1 MRTSDE
7 IREAYLRFFEGKA
20 HLRMPSASLIPAGD
34 PTLLL
39 TSAGMVPFK
48 EYFMGQASPPSRRM
62 TSSQKSFRTTDI
74 DAVGDD
80 THCTFFEMLGNFSV
94 GDYFKKEAIAFA
106 WEFSTQVLQ
115 LPPERLW
122 ITIYLDDDEAFDHW
136 HRDIGVPEER
146 IIRFGEEDNY
156 WGPAGNEGPCGPC
169 SELHYDF
176 HPERGMNGETPND
189 DSGRFVEFWNLVFM
203 QFYQHLDG
211 TRVPLPAPNIDTG
224 MGLDRT
230 AVILQGARNVYETDL
245 FQPIVAR
252 VSELAGVDYGA
263 GEATDTAIRVVAE
276 HSRGAAFLIG
286 DGVVPGND
294 GRGYVLRRLIRR
306 AVRFG
311 RVLGL
316 TEPFLVRV
324 AESVIDRMAHVYPDL
339 ATGREFI
346 LRVLALEEDRFQ
358 QVFDNGARTLAGM
371 VGYRE
376 FHRGALPEVIR
387 FARGHSPSAENASRV
402 LEQYGFVGYHP
413 DANEYE
419 RQGHMAAAELIS
431 EATYVA
437 FMAMEHENIDVVD
450 LAFSEMESWGT
461 TLSGQEA
468 FFLHDTYGFPVEITQ
483 EIAGEHGLSVDMDG
497 FRREMEAQRERS
509 RAGGDRFGGGPQ
521 ARIFQYQ
528 DLGVAATRF
537 LGYDRLAATS
547 VVVGMLSPD
556 GESVATADA
565 GQEVEIVLRETPFY
579 AEGGGQVGDA
589 GAITAPGGRVE
600 VTDTHAPIQDLV
612 VHRARVAEGVVAVG
626 DQVEAVVDADR
637 RLDAA
642 RNHTG
647 THLLHAALRKV
658 LGSHVRQAGSLVA
671 PDRLRFDFT
680 HVQAP
685 SSDEL
690 AEVERMVNRETRDDS
705 PVQVRESTYTAAV
718 SEGALAF
725 FGDKY
730 GEHVRVVQMGCDG
743 SDDGPACFSVE
754 VCGGTHLARTGEVG
768 LFLITAEGSIGSGL
782 RRIEAVTG
790 RAAEAAAR
798 HDRERLES
806 LARRLDTAPADLETR
821 VADLMDELDQE
832 RRRAAGLERDLARR
846 EAEGLLAHAVEV
858 NGAQVLA
865 ARVTAASAESMR
877 DVGDYL
883 KAKMGSGLVVLG
895 AVLGERPVLVA
906 MATPDLVD
914 RGVDAAAIAK
924 QAAAVMGGGGGGSA
938 ATAQAGGRSPEK
950 LDDALALVPTLLRD

>member
-7 IREAYLRFFEGKA
+7 IREAFLRFFEGKA

-94 GDYFKKEAIAFA
+94 GDYFKKEAIAWA

-146 IIRFGEEDNY
+146 IIRFGEADNY

-371 VGYRE
+371 VA
-376 FHRGALPEVIR
+376 HRDPG
-387 FARGHSPSAENASRV
+387 
-402 LEQYGFVGYHP
+402 
-413 DANEYE
+413 DAAPADEYE
-419 RQGHMAAAELIS
+419 RQGREIAASA
-431 EATYVA
+431 APA
-437 FMAMEHENIDVVD
+437 APD
-450 LAFSEMESWGT
+450 ESWRT

-483 EIAGEHGLSVDMDG
+483 EIAGEHGLTVDMDG

-528 DLGVAATRF
+528 ELGVAATRF
-537 LGYDRLAATS
+537 LGYDRLAASS
-547 VVVGMLSPD
+547 VVVGMLSPE
-556 GESVATADA
+556 GESVATADV

-589 GAITAPGGRVE
+589 GAITGPGGRVE

-612 VHRARVAEGVVAVG
+612 VHRARVVEGVVAVG
-626 DQVEAVVDADR
+626 DQVEAAVDAER

-671 PDRLRFDFT
+671 PDRMRFDFT

-685 SSDEL
+685 SSEEL

-730 GEHVRVVQMGCDG
+730 GEQVRVVQMGCDG

-806 LARRLDTAPADLETR
+806 LARRLDTAPADIETR

-832 RRRAAGLERDLARR
+832 RRRAANLERDLARR

-858 NGAQVLA
+858 NGARVLA

-914 RGVDAAAIAK
+914 RGVDAAAIAR

-950 LDDALALVPTLLRD
+950 LDDALALVPTLLRE

>member
-1 MRTSDE
+1 MGGR
-7 IREAYLRFFEGKA
+7 RG
-20 HLRMPSASLIPAGD
+20 AG
-34 PTLLL
+34 
-39 TSAGMVPFK
+39 A
-48 EYFMGQASPPSRRM
+48 APP
-62 TSSQKSFRTTDI
+62 QP
-74 DAVGDD
+74 G
-80 THCTFFEMLGNFSV
+80 C
-94 GDYFKKEAIAFA
+94 
-106 WEFSTQVLQ
+106 
-115 LPPERLW
+115 
-122 ITIYLDDDEAFDHW
+122 
-136 HRDIGVPEER
+136 
-146 IIRFGEEDNY
+146 
-156 WGPAGNEGPCGPC
+156 
-169 SELHYDF
+169 
-176 HPERGMNGETPND
+176 HPNCDRCE
-189 DSGRFVEFWNLVFM
+189 RFVELWNLVFM
-203 QFYQHLDG
+203 QFFQDQAK
-211 TRVPLPAPNIDTG
+211 TQTPLAAPNIDTG
-224 MGLDRT
+224 LGLER
-230 AVILQGARNVYETDL
+230 AAIILQDAPSIYETDL
-245 FQPIVAR
+245 MQPIVAR
-252 VSELAGVDYGA
+252 VCDLAGVEYGA
-263 GEATDTAIRVVAE
+263 GEETDTAIRIVSE
-276 HSRGAAFLIG
+276 HSRGAAFLIS

-316 TEPFLVRV
+316 TDAFLVRI
-324 AESVIDRMAHVYPDL
+324 AETVIDHMAPVYPDL
-339 ATGREFI
+339 AASREFI
-346 LRVLALEEDRFQ
+346 LRVLALEEERFQ
-358 QVFDNGARTLAGM
+358 QVFDNGNRTLAGM
-371 VGYRE
+371 IGYRE
-376 FHRGALPEVIR
+376 SR
-387 FARGHSPSAENASRV
+387 SNA
-402 LEQYGFVGYHP
+402 HA
-413 DANEYE
+413 DEYE
-419 RQGHMAAAELIS
+419 RQGREIAASSAPES
-431 EATYVA
+431 A
-437 FMAMEHENIDVVD
+437 D
-450 LAFSEMESWGT
+450 ESWTT

-483 EIAGEHGLSVDMDG
+483 EIAAEHGLAVDMDG
-497 FRREMEAQRERS
+497 FQREMEAQRERS
-509 RAGGDRFGGGPQ
+509 RAGGDRFAGGPQ

-537 LGYDRLAATS
+537 LGYDRLAVSS
-547 VVVGMLSPD
+547 VVVGMLSPE
-556 GESVATADA
+556 GEAVASADA

-589 GAITAPGGRVE
+589 GTIAGPAGRIE

-612 VHRARVAEGVVAVG
+612 VHRGRVAEGAVAVG
-626 DQVEAVVDADR
+626 DQVQATVDPER

-671 PDRLRFDFT
+671 PDRMRFDFT
-680 HVQAP
+680 HVQAMSP
-685 SSDEL
+685 EEL
-690 AEVERMVNRETRDDS
+690 AEVERMVNSETRDDS
-705 PVQVRESTYTAAV
+705 PVQVRESTYTTAV
-718 SEGALAF
+718 KEGALAF

-730 GEHVRVVQMGCDG
+730 GEQVRVVEMGCDG
-743 SDDGPACFSVE
+743 DASGDGPACFSVE

-768 LFLITAEGSIGSGL
+768 LFLITSEGSIGSGL
-782 RRIEAVTG
+782 RRIEALTG

-821 VADLMDELDQE
+821 VADLMDELEQE

-846 EAEGLLAHAVEV
+846 EAEGLLAQAVEV

-865 ARVTAASAESMR
+865 ARVTAASAEAMR

-914 RGVDAAAIAK
+914 RGVDAAAIAR

-950 LDDALALVPTLLRD
+950 LDEALALVPSLVRE

>member
-7 IREAYLRFFEGKA
+7 IREGFLRYFEGKG

-48 EYFMGQASPPSRRM
+48 AYFMGQASPPARRM

-74 DAVGDD
+74 DAVGDSK
-80 THCTFFEMLGNFSV
+80 HLTFFEMLGNFSV
-94 GDYFKKEAIAFA
+94 GDYFKPDAVAFG
-106 WEFSTQVLQ
+106 WEFITQHMGLD
-115 LPPERLW
+115 PDRLW
-122 ITIYLDDDEAFDHW
+122 ITVYVDDDEAYALW
-136 HRDIGVPEER
+136 HDVVGVPAQR
-146 IIRFGEEDNY
+146 IYRYGKGDNW
-156 WGPAGNEGPCGPC
+156 WGPAGLEGPCGPC

-176 HPERGMNGETPND
+176 GVERGCGPVASPDDVVAWEAAAEAQGAAPPQPGCHPNCD
-189 DSGRFVEFWNLVFM
+189 RCERFVELWNLVFM
-203 QFYQHLDG
+203 QFFQDQAK
-211 TRVPLPAPNIDTG
+211 TQTPLAAPNIDTG
-224 MGLDRT
+224 LGLER
-230 AVILQGARNVYETDL
+230 AAIILQDAPSIYETDL
-245 FQPIVAR
+245 MQPIVASVCR
-252 VSELAGVDYGA
+252 LANVEYGT
-263 GEATDTAIRVVAE
+263 GEETDTAIRIVAE

-316 TEPFLVRV
+316 TDAFLVRV
-324 AESVIDRMAHVYPDL
+324 ADTVIDHMAHVYPDL

-346 LRVLALEEDRFQ
+346 LRVLALEEERFQ
-358 QVFDNGARTLAGM
+358 QVFDNGNRTLAGM
-371 VGYRE
+371 IGYRE
-376 FHRGALPEVIR
+376 
-387 FARGHSPSAENASRV
+387 SRS
-402 LEQYGFVGYHP
+402 
-413 DANEYE
+413 DAHADEYE
-419 RQGHMAAAELIS
+419 RQGREIAASA
-431 EATYVA
+431 APDAPDDAWT
-437 FMAMEHENIDVVD
+437 
-450 LAFSEMESWGT
+450 T

-483 EIAGEHGLSVDMDG
+483 EIAAEHGLAVDMDG

-509 RAGGDRFGGGPQ
+509 RAGGERFAGGPQ
-521 ARIFQYQ
+521 ARIFQYR

-537 LGYDRLAATS
+537 LGYDRLAVSS
-547 VVVGMLSPD
+547 VVVGMLSPE
-556 GESVATADA
+556 GEAIASADA

-589 GAITAPGGRVE
+589 GAVTGPGGRIE

-612 VHRARVAEGVVAVG
+612 VHRGRVAEGAVAVG
-626 DQVEAVVDADR
+626 DQVQATVDPER

-658 LGSHVRQAGSLVA
+658 LGAHVRQAGSLVA

-680 HVQAP
+680 HVQAMSP
-685 SSDEL
+685 EEL

-705 PVQVRESTYTAAV
+705 PVQVRESTYTTAV
-718 SEGALAF
+718 KEGALAF

-730 GEHVRVVQMGCDG
+730 GEQVRVVEMGCDADG
-743 SDDGPACFSVE
+743 SGDGPACFSVE

-782 RRIEAVTG
+782 RRIEALTG

-798 HDRERLES
+798 HDRERIES
-806 LARRLDTAPADLETR
+806 LARRLETAPADLETR

-832 RRRAAGLERDLARR
+832 RRRAANLERDLARR

-858 NGAQVLA
+858 DGAQVLA
-865 ARVTAASAESMR
+865 ARVSAASAEAMR

-906 MATPDLVD
+906 MATPDLVE
-914 RGVDAAAIAK
+914 RGVDAAAIAR
-924 QAAAVMGGGGGGSA
+924 QAAAVIGGGGGGSA
-938 ATAQAGGRSPEK
+938 ATAQAGGHRPEK
-950 LDDALALVPTLLRD
+950 LDDALALVPSLLHT

>member
-7 IREAYLRFFEGKA
+7 IREGFLRYFEGKD

-48 EYFMGQASPPSRRM
+48 AYFMGQASPPARRM

-74 DAVGDD
+74 DAVGDSK
-80 THCTFFEMLGNFSV
+80 HLTFFEMLGNFSV
-94 GDYFKKEAIAFA
+94 GDYFKPDAVAFG
-106 WEFSTQVLQ
+106 WEFVTQHMGLD
-115 LPPERLW
+115 PDRLW
-122 ITIYLDDDEAFDHW
+122 ITVYVDDDEAYGLW
-136 HRDIGVPEER
+136 HDVVGVPAER
-146 IIRFGEEDNY
+146 IYRYGKADNW
-156 WGPAGNEGPCGPC
+156 WGPAGLEGPCGPC

-176 HPERGMNGETPND
+176 GAERGCGAVASPDDVVAWEAAEAQGTDASQPGCHPNCD
-189 DSGRFVEFWNLVFM
+189 RCERFVELWNLVFM
-203 QFYQHLDG
+203 QFFQDQAK
-211 TRVPLPAPNIDTG
+211 TQTPLAAPNIDTG
-224 MGLDRT
+224 LGLER
-230 AVILQGARNVYETDL
+230 AAIILQDAPSIYETDL
-245 FQPIVAR
+245 MQPIVAR
-252 VSELAGVDYGA
+252 VCDLAGVEYGA
-263 GEATDTAIRVVAE
+263 GEDTDTAIRIVSE
-276 HSRGAAFLIG
+276 HSRGAAFLIS

-316 TEPFLVRV
+316 TDAFLVRV
-324 AESVIDRMAHVYPDL
+324 AGTVIDHMAHVYPDL
-339 ATGREFI
+339 AASREFI
-346 LRVLALEEDRFQ
+346 LRVLALEEERFQ
-358 QVFDNGARTLAGM
+358 QVFDNGNRTLAGM
-371 VGYRE
+371 IGYR
-376 FHRGALPEVIR
+376 
-387 FARGHSPSAENASRV
+387 ASRS
-402 LEQYGFVGYHP
+402 
-413 DANEYE
+413 DAHADEYE
-419 RQGHMAAAELIS
+419 RQGREIAASSAPQAADETW
-431 EATYVA
+431 AA
-437 FMAMEHENIDVVD
+437 
-450 LAFSEMESWGT
+450 

-483 EIAGEHGLSVDMDG
+483 EIAGEHGLAVDMNG
-497 FRREMEAQRERS
+497 FQSEMDAQRERS
-509 RAGGDRFGGGPQ
+509 RAGGERFAGGPQ
-521 ARIFQYQ
+521 ARIFQYR

-537 LGYDRLAATS
+537 LGYDRLAVSS
-547 VVVGMLSPD
+547 VVVGMLSPE
-556 GESVATADA
+556 GEAVATADA

-589 GAITAPGGRVE
+589 GSITGPAGRID
-600 VTDTHAPIQDLV
+600 VTDTHSPIQDLV
-612 VHRARVAEGVVAVG
+612 VHRGRVAEGAVAVG
-626 DQVEAVVDADR
+626 DQVEATVDPDR

-658 LGSHVRQAGSLVA
+658 LGSHVRQAGSHVA
-671 PDRLRFDFT
+671 PDRMRFDFT
-680 HVQAP
+680 HVQALSP
-685 SSDEL
+685 QEL
-690 AEVERMVNRETRDDS
+690 AEIERMVNRETRDDS
-705 PVQVRESTYTAAV
+705 PVQVRESTYTTAV
-718 SEGALAF
+718 KEGALAF

-730 GEHVRVVQMGCDG
+730 GEQVRVVEMGCDG
-743 SDDGPACFSVE
+743 DAAADGPACFSVE

-768 LFLITAEGSIGSGL
+768 LFLITSEGSIGSGL
-782 RRIEAVTG
+782 RRIEALTG

-798 HDRERLES
+798 NDRERLES
-806 LARRLDTAPADLETR
+806 LARRLETAPADLETR
-821 VADLMDELDQE
+821 VADLINELDQE

-846 EAEGLLAHAVEV
+846 EAEGLLAQAVEV

-883 KAKMGSGLVVLG
+883 KAKLGSGLVVLG

-914 RGVDAAAIAK
+914 RGVDAAAIAR
-924 QAAAVMGGGGGGSA
+924 QAASVMGGGGGGSA

-950 LDDALALVPTLLRD
+950 LDEALALVPSLVRG

>member
-7 IREAYLRFFEGKA
+7 IREGFLRYFEGKG

-48 EYFMGQASPPSRRM
+48 AYFMGQASPPSRRM

-74 DAVGDD
+74 DAVGDSK
-80 THCTFFEMLGNFSV
+80 HLTFFEMLGNFSV
-94 GDYFKKEAIAFA
+94 GDYFKPDAVAFG
-106 WEFSTQVLQ
+106 WEFVTRHMGLD
-115 LPPERLW
+115 PDRLW
-122 ITIYLDDDEAFDHW
+122 VTVYVDDDEAYNLW
-136 HRDIGVPEER
+136 HDVVGIPAER
-146 IIRFGEEDNY
+146 IYRYGKADNW
-156 WGPAGNEGPCGPC
+156 WGPAGLEGPCGPC

-176 HPERGMNGETPND
+176 GAERGCGPIASPDDVVAWEAATEAQGSAPQPGCHPNCD
-189 DSGRFVEFWNLVFM
+189 RCERFVELWNLVFM
-203 QFYQHLDG
+203 QFFQDQAK
-211 TRVPLPAPNIDTG
+211 TQTPLAAPNIDTG
-224 MGLDRT
+224 LGLER
-230 AVILQGARNVYETDL
+230 AAIILQDARSAYETDL
-245 FQPIVAR
+245 MQPIVAR
-252 VSELAGVDYGA
+252 VCDLANVDYGV
-263 GEATDTAIRVVAE
+263 GEETDTAIRIVSE
-276 HSRGAAFLIG
+276 HSRGAAFLIS

-316 TEPFLVRV
+316 TDAFLVRV
-324 AESVIDRMAHVYPDL
+324 AESVIDHMAHVYPDL
-339 ATGREFI
+339 ATSREFI
-346 LRVLALEEDRFQ
+346 LRVLALEEERFQ
-358 QVFDNGARTLAGM
+358 QVFDNGNRTLAGM
-371 VGYRE
+371 IGYRD
-376 FHRGALPEVIR
+376 
-387 FARGHSPSAENASRV
+387 SRS
-402 LEQYGFVGYHP
+402 
-413 DANEYE
+413 DAHADEYE
-419 RQGHMAAAELIS
+419 RQGREIAASA
-431 EATYVA
+431 APQTA
-437 FMAMEHENIDVVD
+437 D
-450 LAFSEMESWGT
+450 ESWTT

-483 EIAGEHGLSVDMDG
+483 EIASEHGLAVDMDG
-497 FRREMEAQRERS
+497 FQREMEAQRERS
-509 RAGGDRFGGGPQ
+509 RAGGERFAGGPQ
-521 ARIFQYQ
+521 ARIFQYR

-537 LGYDRLAATS
+537 LGYDQLAVSS

-556 GESVATADA
+556 GEAVASADA
-565 GQEVEIVLRETPFY
+565 GQEVEVVLRETPFY

-589 GAITAPGGRVE
+589 GSITGPAGRIE

-612 VHRARVAEGVVAVG
+612 VHRGRIADGAVSVG
-626 DQVEAVVDADR
+626 DQVDATVDSER

-658 LGSHVRQAGSLVA
+658 LGAHVRQAGSLVA
-671 PDRLRFDFT
+671 PDRMRFDFT
-680 HVQAP
+680 HVQAMSP
-685 SSDEL
+685 EEL

-705 PVQVRESTYTAAV
+705 PVQVRESTYTTAV
-718 SEGALAF
+718 KQGALAF

-730 GEHVRVVQMGCDG
+730 GEQVRVVEMGCDG
-743 SDDGPACFSVE
+743 DSSGDGPACFSVE

-782 RRIEAVTG
+782 RRIEALTG

-821 VADLMDELDQE
+821 VADLMEELDQE

-846 EAEGLLAHAVEV
+846 EAEGLLAQAVEV
-858 NGAQVLA
+858 NGATVLA
-865 ARVTAASAESMR
+865 ARVTAASADAMR

-906 MATPDLVD
+906 MATPDLVE
-914 RGVDAAAIAK
+914 RGVDAAAIAR

-950 LDDALALVPTLLRD
+950 LDDALALVPSLLRE

>member
-7 IREAYLRFFEGKA
+7 IREAFLRYFEGKA

-48 EYFMGQASPPSRRM
+48 AYFMGQASPPSRRM
-62 TSSQKSFRTTDI
+62 ASSQKSFRTTDI
-74 DAVGDD
+74 DAVGD
-80 THCTFFEMLGNFSV
+80 HKHLTFFEMLGNFSV
-94 GDYFKKEAIAFA
+94 GDYFKKEAIDWG
-106 WEFSTQVLQ
+106 WEFVTRHMGLD
-115 LPPERLW
+115 PDRLW
-122 ITIYLDDDEAFDHW
+122 ITVYADDDEAYRLW
-136 HRDIGVPEER
+136 HDVIGVPAER
-146 IIRFGEEDNY
+146 IYRYGKGDNW
-156 WGPAGNEGPCGPC
+156 WGPAGLEGPCGPC
-169 SELHYDF
+169 SEMHYDF
-176 HPERGMNGETPND
+176 GVERGCTPIASPQEIGAWQDAAEAEETAPPEQPGCHPNCD
-189 DSGRFVEFWNLVFM
+189 RCERFLELWNLVFP
-203 QFYQHLDG
+203 QFFQDQAKTL
-211 TRVPLPAPNIDTG
+211 TPLAAPSIDTG
-224 MGLDRT
+224 MGLER
-230 AVILQGARNVYETDL
+230 AAIILQDARNIYETDL
-245 FQPIVAR
+245 LQPIVAR
-252 VSELAGVDYGA
+252 VSELAKVEYGA
-263 GEATDTAIRVVAE
+263 SEETDTAIRVVSE

-311 RVLGL
+311 RKLGL
-316 TEPFLVRV
+316 TDAFLVRV
-324 AESVIDRMAHVYPDL
+324 AESVIEHMAPAYPDL
-339 ATGREFI
+339 ATGRDFI
-346 LRVLALEEDRFQ
+346 LRVLALEEERFQ

-371 VGYRE
+371 VGYRD
-376 FHRGALPEVIR
+376 GT
-387 FARGHSPSAENASRV
+387 PSALR
-402 LEQYGFVGYHP
+402 P
-413 DANEYE
+413 DADEYE
-419 RQGHMAAAELIS
+419 RQGRDIAAAAAP
-431 EATYVA
+431 EAA
-437 FMAMEHENIDVVD
+437 D
-450 LAFSEMESWGT
+450 ESWST

-483 EIAGEHGLSVDMDG
+483 EIAGEHGLTVDMDG

-509 RAGGDRFGGGPQ
+509 RAGGERFAGGPQ
-521 ARIFQYQ
+521 ARIFQYR
-528 DLGVAATRF
+528 DLGVGATRF
-537 LGYDRLAATS
+537 LGYDRLAASS
-547 VVVGMLSPD
+547 VVVGMLSPE
-556 GESVATADA
+556 GEAVPSAYE

-589 GAITAPGGRVE
+589 GAITGPGGRVE
-600 VTDTHAPIQDLV
+600 VTDTHAPIQDLI
-612 VHRARVAEGVVAVG
+612 VHRGRVAEGVVSVG
-626 DQVEAVVDADR
+626 DQVEAIVDAER

-685 SSDEL
+685 SSAEL

-705 PVQVRESTYTAAV
+705 PVQVRESTYTTAV
-718 SEGALAF
+718 REGALAF

-730 GEHVRVVQMGCDG
+730 GEQVRIVEMGCDG
-743 SDDGPACFSVE
+743 DGSADGAACFSVE

-782 RRIEAVTG
+782 RRIEALTG

-798 HDRERLES
+798 HDRERLEA
-806 LARRLDTAPADLETR
+806 LARRLETAPVDLETR
-821 VADLMDELDQE
+821 VADLMDELEQG
-832 RRRAAGLERDLARR
+832 RRRAASLERDLARR
-846 EAEGLLAHAVEV
+846 EAEGLLAQAVEV
-858 NGAQVLA
+858 NGVRVLA
-865 ARVTAASAESMR
+865 ARVTAASAEAMR

-906 MATPDLVD
+906 MATPDLVEQ
-914 RGVDAAAIAK
+914 GVDAAAIARE
-924 QAAAVMGGGGGGSA
+924 AAAIMGGGGGGSA
-938 ATAQAGGRSPEK
+938 ATAQAGGRRPEK
-950 LDDALALVPTLLRD
+950 LDDALALVPSLLRK